1 MAINNELSGDELMRL
16 IEARERRAARLAA
29 MPAPELPTDVL
40 VAEPVSASDALTP
53 ELIRQ
58 VQQQGTVRLP
68 PPMGAMPVAPTPAP
82 EPRRMPL
89 VAPPQPAA
97 AFGSMT
103 PEESQALAEMTLGQS
118 RNARLEA
125 VLPFVRA
132 GQQINQA
139 WTGAPVDVQGLEAM
153 AATARRPEVE
163 AAQRLAL
170 AREFAK
176 RRMEGEQVEKQLAQR
191 KTFADMEAQQTAERL
206 QLERERMQQALDIER
221 EQMDLRRQIEAR
233 QAEAER
239 RRALAKPK
247 ATDALAQRKKEL
259 EVAKLEAELNALQ
272 GGEKTVEQQIK
283 DAQLRKLLA
292 EAKGEDPKKVKMAQ
306 ASAQRMKSYISE
318 LKGLY
323 QEHGPKVLG
332 PVADRMKQLNEAIT
346 LEAKNIGELG
356 ALSGPD
362 KGILQRIQGT
372 PTTAFF
378 RDTFG
383 LGDPMDSLNFMENW
397 VETGLKSAIDV
408 YGTEADKAKQAGQM
422 VQPIILT
429 PAERK
434 LFESWPKE
442 KQQQYIEMETKRQQA
457 TQGR

>member
-1 MAINNELSGDELMRL
+1 MTPEKLEAMQQQAALDEQDRL
-16 IEARERRAARLAA
+16 L
-29 MPAPELPTDVL
+29 
-40 VAEPVSASDALTP
+40 LTP
-53 ELIRQ
+53 RASTMKRQ
-58 VQQQGTVRLP
+58 KVGLLSPEERLQVLEV
-68 PPMGAMPVAPTPAP
+68 ARQRVEALPVAPTGLGMA
-82 EPRRMPL
+82 
-89 VAPPQPAA
+89 
-97 AFGSMT
+97 T
-103 PEESQALAEMTLGQS
+103 PEERQAIAEMQAS
-118 RNARLEA
+118 QVAARDAERF
-125 VLPFVRA
+125 LPLLRA
-132 GQQINQA
+132 GQMINQA
-139 WTGAPVDVQGLEAM
+139 WTGAPVDVQGIEAM
-153 AATARRPEVE
+153 AATARRPEAE

-191 KTFADMEAQQTAERL
+191 QTFADMEAQQTAERV
-206 QLERERMQQALDIER
+206 QLERDRMQQAADIER
-221 EQMDLRRQIEAR
+221 EQMELRRQIEAR

-239 RRALAKPK
+239 RRALVKPK
-247 ATDALAQRKKEL
+247 ATDALGQRKKEL
-259 EVAKLEAELNALQ
+259 EVAKLEAELNAIQ

-306 ASAQRMKSYISE
+306 ASAQRMKSYIAE

-323 QEHGPKVLG
+323 QQHGPEVLG
-332 PVADRMKQLNEAIT
+332 PIAARMKQLNEAIT

-378 RDTFG
+378 KDTFG
-383 LGDPMDSLNFMENW
+383 LGDPLDSLNFMENW

-408 YGTEADKAKQAGQM
+408 YGTESDKTKQAGQM

-434 LFESWPKE
+434 VFESWPKE
-442 KQQQYIEMETKRQQA
+442 KQQQYIEMETKKQQS